1 MIWKRVKGFENYE
14 VSDTGSVRN
23 RRTGAVVS
31 QQRIGGGRKRVVL
44 TSDGQ
49 QKNIAVDRL
58 VADTFFPTSDTKRD
72 IIHINGNLA
81 DSSVSNLAFEK
92 QPGKRIRVVELDR
105 CYNSRKEC
113 HMATGVSYGILS
125 ECLSGKRRH
134 YKGLHFE
141 EVD

>member
-1 MIWKRVKGFENYE
+1 MIWKKVKGFENYE

-23 RRTGAVVS
+23 TRTGTIVS
-31 QQRIGGGRKRVVL
+31 QQRTDSGRKRVTLVG
-44 TSDGQ
+44 DGQ
-49 QKNIAVDRL
+49 RKNIAVDRL
-58 VADTFFPTSDTKRD
+58 VADAYFPTSDRNRD

-81 DSSVSNLAFEK
+81 DSSVGNLTFEK
-92 QPGKRIRVVELDR
+92 QPKKRIRVVELDR

-113 HMATGVSYGILS
+113 CMGTNVPSGVLS

-141 EVD
+141 EID